1 MKYFVIYTTLVCAI
15 VGSAYLFNAAID
27 PYDKYRWNP
36 LGLEKAVT
44 ESRELKFR
52 HIDARR
58 DRYEFFFI
66 GSSRVQ
72 RLDPALAGEL
82 TGLRG
87 YNYGVENAL
96 PEDLL
101 AIARHLLVAQKPK
114 EVFLLLD
121 FYMLSGYIGIDKRLL
136 QSHLKAYL
144 DPAALNDTRRNFLGI
159 ERMYFSLEALD
170 DSFTVLWNNWRGIVK
185 KAYEENGRHVVETPP
200 EFPRLAKQYFTSQYV
215 DYRIDRTRVANLAEI
230 KRLLEAAGVK
240 LTVAISPMNK
250 EHLDAVLKDEHLRTM
265 FLAYKREVVNIFREV
280 RDFNNFGVER
290 YDGNPWWFDSV
301 HPSEPLTAIML
312 KSALGRETPADPRF
326 GMVVTPDNIEDYL
339 RTEFGERP

>member
-1 MKYFVIYTTLVCAI
+1 MKYFIVYITLIAAI
-15 VGSAYLFNAAID
+15 VGGAYVFTAAVD
-27 PYDKYRWNP
+27 PYDKYAWNP
-36 LGLEKAVT
+36 FDLEKAVT

-52 HIDARR
+52 QIDAAR

-72 RLDPALAGEL
+72 RLDPALAEEL

-87 YNYGVENAL
+87 YNYGVENAM
-96 PEDLL
+96 PEDML

-121 FYMLSGYIGIDKRLL
+121 FYMLSNYIGIDPRLL
-136 QSHLKAYL
+136 RSHLRSYL
-144 DPAALNDTRRNFLGI
+144 DPAVFHDKRKPFLGI
-159 ERMYFSLEALD
+159 ERMYFSLEAFRD
-170 DSFTVLWNNWRGIVK
+170 AGTVLWNNYYDITAQVF
-185 KAYEENGRHVVETPP
+185 EENGRHVPETPP

-215 DYRIDRTRVANLAEI
+215 DYRIDRTRVANLSEL
-230 KRLLEAAGVK
+230 KRLFDAAGVK
-240 LTVAISPMNK
+240 LTVALSPMNT
-250 EHLDAVLKDEHLRTM
+250 EHLAAVLADRHLREL
-265 FLAYKREVVNIFREV
+265 FIIFKREAVDIFREV
-280 RDFNNFGVER
+280 HDFNNHAVER

-312 KSALGRETPADPRF
+312 KAALGRETPVDPRF
-326 GMVVTPDNIEDYL
+326 GMVITPENIEDYL

>member
-1 MKYFVIYTTLVCAI
+1 MKYFAIYIPLICAI

-52 HIDARR
+52 HIDAQR
-58 DRYEFFFI
+58 DRYEFFFV

-72 RLDPALAGEL
+72 RLDPALAEEL

-101 AIARHLLVAQKPK
+101 AIARHLLAAQKPK

-121 FYMLSGYIGIDKRLL
+121 FYLLNGYIGIDKRLL
-136 QSHLKAYL
+136 QSHLRTYL
-144 DPAALNDTRRNFLGI
+144 DPAALTDTRRNFLGI

-185 KAYEENGRHVVETPP
+185 KAYEENGRHVAETPP

-215 DYRIDRTRVANLAEI
+215 DYRIDRTRIGNLSELRRI
-230 KRLLEAAGVK
+230 LEAAGVK
-240 LTVAISPMNK
+240 LTVAISPMNA
-250 EHLDAVLKDEHLRTM
+250 EHLAAVLADPELRTQ
-265 FLAYKREVVNIFREV
+265 FIIFKREVVNIFREV
-280 RDFNNFGVER
+280 RDFNNSGVER

-339 RTEFGERP
+339 RAEFGERP